1 MRACVCSCMQELSL
15 VDDDTII
22 QEEDEQVDV
31 SSEVPMKV
39 DISRGERE
47 RGKRRDD
54 GRESPIAMMT
64 QRPKTP
70 EETGLTSFNNDYK
83 YYM

>member
-1 MRACVCSCMQELSL
+1 MQELSL
-15 VDDDTII
+15 VDDDTVI
-22 QEEDEQVDV
+22 QEEEDEQVAV

-39 DISRGERE
+39 DISSREREKRGE
-47 RGKRRDD
+47 G

-70 EETGLTSFNNDYK
+70 EETGLTSF
-83 YYM
+83 